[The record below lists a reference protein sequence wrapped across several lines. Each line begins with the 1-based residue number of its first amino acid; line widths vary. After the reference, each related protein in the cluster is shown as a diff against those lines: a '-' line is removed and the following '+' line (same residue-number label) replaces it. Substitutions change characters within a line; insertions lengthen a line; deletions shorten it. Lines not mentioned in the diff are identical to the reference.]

1 MKKQIIE
8 QTNEQTNE
16 QTKKRECAAPSL
28 NLTLHRAPS
37 THPHRFEYT
46 SDGGAKVVG
55 TRVLTKGASEQV
67 VQLCS
72 SHLRTNDG
80 TAVNWQVP
88 GAQSEAKSDDEA
100 KVEAKS
106 EEAEVGLTK
115 EAHIEKLTT
124 EAIRPFADKMLR
136 TFAVAYKDLDIM
148 PDALYNAVRPSV
160 GGFVCLPL

>member
-1 MKKQIIE
+1 MNKPTSKQ
-8 QTNEQTNE
+8 
-16 QTKKRECAAPSL
+16 KKRQCAAPSL
-28 NLTLHRAPS
+28 NLTLHRAPP

-46 SDGGAKVVG
+46 SDGAAKVVG

-72 SHLRTNDG
+72 SHLRGNDG

-88 GAQSEAKSDDEA
+88 GAQSGDEE

-106 EEAEVGLTK
+106 EEAGLTK
-115 EAHIEKLTT
+115 EAQIEKLTT

-148 PDALYNAVRPSV
+148 PDALYNAVRPLV